1 VASYCAEE
9 ETHELQFVWRRER
22 SASFNFAHRLRR
34 LATVCPADAQV
45 TETVLYAFLRGSDGG
60 IVYAPVIADL
70 SGPSG
75 APRGSTERPATAV
88 FWRIAAGKVAAL
100 CSS

>member
-1 VASYCAEE
+1 MNYNLCGAVNVL
-9 ETHELQFVWRRER
+9 HR
-22 SASFNFAHRLRR
+22 STARLRAPAAAAS
-34 LATVCPADAQV
+34 LVLAATVCPADAQV